1 MPRLALFEIAEATI
15 RHPVAARCEGAG
27 CALFIRAPLVMDN
40 RFVEPLAVEAHAA
53 PAFAFTRAA
62 RSAARAIG
70 SGSGSTATDVEGG
83 PTPTM
88 TLRCGRLFVKTNGK
102 SGVGP

>member
-40 RFVEPLAVEAHAA
+40 RFVEPLAVEAHSA
-53 PAFAFTRAA
+53 PASHPQLA
-62 RSAARAIG
+62 RLPFGRHFLLLAPLAVAPARRR
-70 SGSGSTATDVEGG
+70 
-83 PTPTM
+83 PM
-88 TLRCGRLFVKTNGK
+88 
-102 SGVGP
+102 